1 MCAYVC
7 ANTNAHTQI
16 SNLIDTKY
24 FEGVNFEILK

>member
-7 ANTNAHTQI
+7 SNAHTQI